1 VDRGAGR
8 RHPRRVARPVQGDDD
23 TGRYLG
29 LRQGEIFGLSLDE
42 IAWLRRVAH
51 AGHQVKLF
59 KTVTPVYGPPKGG
72 KPRDVPLPHQA
83 AEALAAHLERFP
95 AAEITLP
102 WQSPDGRPRTF
113 ALVFTGDKGGPCNR
127 AAFNSKTWV
136 PARRRAGI
144 PDRAEDEGG
153 AGMHQLRHHF
163 ASLLLRGGVDIKRV
177 QEWLGRHSAAF
188 TLDVYWHLMPDDHE
202 ASLRQVEA
210 IFATA
215 LRSAPDG
222 PVTAQPGEEGR

>member
-1 VDRGAGR
+1 MGHDALRTRRHLSPGR
-8 RHPRRVARPVQGDDD
+8 RPGGGGIPRP
-23 TGRYLG
+23 
-29 LRQGEIFGLSLDE
+29 
-42 IAWLRRVAH
+42 
-51 AGHQVKLF
+51 
-59 KTVTPVYGPPKGG
+59 GG
-72 KPRDVPLPHQA
+72 
-83 AEALAAHLERFP
+83 
-95 AAEITLP
+95 
-102 WQSPDGRPRTF
+102 
-113 ALVFTGDKGGPCNR
+113 
-127 AAFNSKTWV
+127 
-136 PARRRAGI
+136 RRAGI

-188 TLDVYWHLMPDDHE
+188 TLDIYRHLMPDDHE

-215 LRSAPDG
+215 LTSAPDG